1 MWYHEE
7 YKISPAASG
16 GRRPTLE
23 NFSCYPWQIK
33 ACRAIKGK
41 NAVLSAPTGSGKTIV
56 SYLWAGIM
64 DENGHPVYPEGGR
77 IIFTAPIKALSNE
90 RYLDLRKLGFDVGI
104 ETGDFKKNEGASI
117 ICCTQEIYTL
127 KYASV
132 PGQKLIVDEF
142 HYIFNDPDRARAYID
157 GIRATNGTTLILVM
171 SATLGGAS
179 AVSKYLGGVTG
190 RPFTLYENSRRE
202 TELIY
207 TPDKPALT
215 EDLKD
220 ALVFLF
226 SQKGVMELAF
236 MASKTRARISSARKD
251 RLRELAEILEV
262 PKIQPPLFSGVGIY
276 HGSMLPKEKL
286 LVERAFRERI
296 LDVVCGTSALALG
309 VNLPARTVVFAQLV
323 NYHSDRPISKNEFS
337 QMAGRAGRKGLF
349 DPGYATWLY
358 NSPFERRGFSTE
370 AVFRE
375 LVDARPEP
383 ASIVLRPSFGRLLR
397 KQVQPEDEAEY
408 IAEYSWPRGDPAVK
422 ERILRSGLGRIDGA
436 IRKMVAGKDRKKFR
450 KLLAALWYDEMDVEE
465 NLEMASLFFHEDTP
479 GAIMA
484 AQVILPFGRNYLQ
497 ALLKVKRYANRLP
510 RGYGF
515 RSMRELNAAVDDI
528 DPTVYGFEEKIGE
541 MESTGAL

>member
-1 MWYHEE
+1 
-7 YKISPAASG
+7 
-16 GRRPTLE
+16 
-23 NFSCYPWQIK
+23 
-33 ACRAIKGK
+33 
-41 NAVLSAPTGSGKTIV
+41 VLSAPTGSGKTLV
-56 SYLWAGIM
+56 AYLWAGIM
-64 DENGHPVYPEGGR
+64 DEDGRPVYPQGGR

-142 HYIFNDPDRARAYID
+142 HYIFDDPDRARAYID
-157 GIRATNGTTLILVM
+157 GIRSACESTLILVM

-179 AVSKYLGGVTG
+179 AVSKYLETVTG
-190 RPFTLYENSRRE
+190 RVFILYENKKRE
-202 TELIY
+202 TRLIY
-207 TPDKPALT
+207 TPEKPALI
-215 EDLKD
+215 DHLKD

-236 MASKTRARISSARKD
+236 MASKARKKISPEGRN
-251 RLRELAEILEV
+251 RLQELAKILEV

-296 LDVVCGTSALALG
+296 IDVVCGTSALALG
-309 VNLPARTVVFAQLV
+309 VNLPARTTVFAQLV

-349 DPGYATWLY
+349 DPGYATWLL
-358 NSPFERRGFSTE
+358 NSPFERRGFSTRE
-370 AVFRE
+370 VFRE
-375 LVDARPEP
+375 LMDAPPEP
-383 ASIVLRPSFGRLLR
+383 ASIILRPSIGRLLR
-397 KQVQPEDEAEY
+397 KHVLPEDEAEY
-408 IAEYSWPRGDPAVK
+408 IAQYSWPGGDPAMQ
-422 ERILRSGLGRIDGA
+422 ERILRSGLNRIDRLL
-436 IRKMVAGKDRKKFR
+436 RKMVGGRDRKKFR
-450 KLLAALWYDEMDVEE
+450 KLLAALWYDEMDAEE
-465 NLEMASLFFHEDTP
+465 NLEMASLFFHEDAP
-479 GAIMA
+479 GALMA
-484 AQVILPFGRNYLQ
+484 AQVILPFERNYLQ

-510 RGYGF
+510 KGYGF

-541 MESTGAL
+541 MEDSSSF